1 MHRIAKGY
9 ASSKHAVKVAR
20 VAWMAVIDANLKLST
35 AKSAPWS
42 AVNDLRRRMLEPIAT
57 GLSKSG
63 SRPKPSS
70 AH

>member
-9 ASSKHAVKVAR
+9 ASSKHAEKVAR

-42 AVNDLRRRMLEPIAT
+42 DVSDWQKRMLELIAT
-57 GLSKSG
+57 GSSRSG